1 MTKPLSASHFRN
13 QHERKTKMTNK
24 LRLLP
29 LLILALICLCSTA
42 LAAGIPGQQAISY
55 IEDATGEVTAL
66 TDDETSTAW
75 TKQAAYGV
83 DLTIH
88 LYSGT
93 VGEIW
98 VRNGYAYT
106 QNWYN
111 HYDRVDTLLV
121 TVYYQANRYTESY
134 DSYRYRL
141 TDAYRPNSYANGWNI
156 GYQQLLLPKQYK
168 GVTKIEL
175 TVESVANGNVGTG
188 ATISD
193 IIVASGSHA
202 TATPKA
208 YATATPKPYVVYV
221 TATPGPIEAET
232 RRPFGEF
239 ITPIPAGD
247 EDDDDYPYVEVIT
260 ARPTEPV
267 VERITPRPTA
277 TPYLEELITPTPKP
291 VSYPSGAG
299 EIGYANKRLATRS
312 GPGTMYDEPGSY
324 LSAGSQVKVTSK
336 SWDDNNNLWWY
347 QFEFEYKG
355 EWYRLYTTDSRID
368 VTNPDGIP
376 EEPVRLEPLDTQY
389 SRYEADIY
397 YGPGNPYAKVRNVTM
412 GEGKRCDIYVIENGW
427 ALVDYYDYGR
437 DVNRR
442 GWIPVDCLYGN

>member
-1 MTKPLSASHFRN
+1 M
-13 QHERKTKMTNK
+13 NK

-29 LLILALICLCSTA
+29 LLILALICLCGTA
-42 LAAGIPGQQAISY
+42 FAANIPGQQSISY
-55 IEDATGEVTAL
+55 IEDATGEVTSL

-75 TKQAAYGV
+75 TKQSAYGT

-141 TDAYRPNSYANGWNI
+141 TDAYRPSTYANGWDS
-156 GYQQLLLPKQYK
+156 GYQQLLLPKKYT

-175 TVESVANGNVGTG
+175 TVESVANGNAGTG

-221 TATPGPIEAET
+221 TATPGPAQEDDGYPYVEY
-232 RRPFGEF
+232 
-239 ITPIPAGD
+239 ITPIPED
-247 EDDDDYPYVEVIT
+247 EDDDPYVEYLTPIPEDDDDDYPYVEV
-260 ARPTEPV
+260 
-267 VERITPRPTA
+267 ITPRPTA
-277 TPYLEELITPTPKP
+277 TPYLEELITPTPRP
-291 VSYPSGAG
+291 VEYPSSSGA
-299 EIGYANKRLATRS
+299 IGYANKRLATRS
-312 GPGTMYDEPGSY
+312 GPGTMYDEPGSF
-324 LSAGSQVKVTSK
+324 LSEGSQLKVVSK

-347 QFEFEYKG
+347 QFEFEYKN
-355 EWYRLYTTDSRID
+355 EWYRLYTTDSRITVDASD
-368 VTNPDGIP
+368 VR
-376 EEPVRLEPLDTQY
+376 EEPVRGEPLDTQY
-389 SRYEADIY
+389 SRYDADIY
-397 YGPGNPYAKVRNVTM
+397 YGPGEPYARVRNVTM
-412 GEGKRCDIYVIENGW
+412 DEGKRCDIYVIEDGW

-442 GWIPVDCLYGN
+442 GWIPVDCLYGE

>member
-1 MTKPLSASHFRN
+1 MT
-13 QHERKTKMTNK
+13 K

-29 LLILALICLCSTA
+29 LLIMALVCLCGTA
-42 LAAGIPGQQAISY
+42 LAANIPGQQSISY
-55 IEDATGEVTAL
+55 IEDAAGEVTAL

-75 TKQAAYGV
+75 TKEAGYGV

-98 VRNGYAYT
+98 VRNGHAYT

-141 TDAYRPNSYANGWNI
+141 TDAYRPSSYANGWNS
-156 GYQQLLLPKQYK
+156 GYQQLLLPKKYT

-175 TVESVANGNVGTG
+175 TVESTFNGSAGTG

-202 TATPKA
+202 TATPKS

-221 TATPGPIEAET
+221 TATPGPPQAEGDN
-232 RRPFGEF
+232 PYVEY
-239 ITPIPAGD
+239 ITPIPAD
-247 EDDDDYPYVEVIT
+247 EEDEEDADYVEWIT
-260 ARPTEPV
+260 PRPTEPLV
-267 VERITPRPTA
+267 QLITPRPTA
-277 TPYLEELITPTPKP
+277 TPYLEPLITPVPKP
-291 VSYPSGAG
+291 VDYPSTVG

-312 GPGTMYDEPGSY
+312 GPGTMYDEPGSF
-324 LSAGSQVKVTSK
+324 LSAGSEVKVTSK
-336 SWDDNNNLWWY
+336 SWDDNNELWWY
-347 QFEFEYKG
+347 QFEFENKG
-355 EWYRLYTTDSRID
+355 EWYRLYTTNSRID
-368 VTNPDGIP
+368 VINPDSIP
-376 EEPVRLEPLDTQY
+376 EEPPRGEPLDTKY
-389 SRYEADIY
+389 SLYDADIY
-397 YGPGNPYAKVRNVTM
+397 YGPGKEYARVRNVTM
-412 GEGKRCDIYVIENGW
+412 AEGKRCDVYVIEDGW